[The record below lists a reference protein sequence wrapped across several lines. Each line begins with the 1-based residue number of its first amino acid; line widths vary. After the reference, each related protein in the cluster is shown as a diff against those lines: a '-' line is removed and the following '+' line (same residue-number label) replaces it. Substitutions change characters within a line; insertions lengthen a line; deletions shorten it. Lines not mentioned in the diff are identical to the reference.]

1 MSPRPKMDRRT
12 FMKVG
17 SGMLAAGLAPS
28 LGAEAN
34 RPATGA
40 SPLVAE
46 ARALSETPYAVN
58 WYPFTGH
65 PDSDTCWSLSVG
77 PGALHGDTSFR
88 PAHRSARLF
97 AVVLLAR
104 HEALLSRLR
113 AARFRHPHRP
123 RSLVGHAHPEGGLP
137 LPIAR
142 RRARIALRHKL
153 PARSFH
159 HL

>member
-1 MSPRPKMDRRT
+1 MKIWGSLGRGTGRGGAEGSLGRRSRSSSPKIDRRT

-77 PGALHGDTSFR
+77 PDGRIYAAACAESVPGGVVKPVRYNEQDRKST
-88 PAHRSARLF
+88 RL
-97 AVVLLAR
+97 
-104 HEALLSRLR
+104 
-113 AARFRHPHRP
+113 
-123 RSLVGHAHPEGGLP
+123 
-137 LPIAR
+137 
-142 RRARIALRHKL
+142 
-153 PARSFH
+153 
-159 HL
+159 